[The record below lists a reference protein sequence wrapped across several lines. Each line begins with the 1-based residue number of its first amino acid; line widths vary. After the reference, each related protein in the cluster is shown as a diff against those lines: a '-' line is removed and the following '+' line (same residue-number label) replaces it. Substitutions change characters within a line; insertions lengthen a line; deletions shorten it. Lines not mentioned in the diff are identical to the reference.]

1 MTTKH
6 EKIEGFD
13 HRVVF
18 TIMALVGGGFAS
30 LLLGSAL
37 LALMKLDDPASLPPG
52 VMDNPPDELRLLVVV
67 GFAVGGFVALIAGC
81 AALGIFVGPAKTEA
95 YDPRG
100 APIDPTLLLGEQTT
114 FRRPTRYVAPEDA
127 QRVAVPCGVVL
138 LAVAIASVGSWWVW
152 RLPLFVYLFVG
163 VAVALGAQWLAY
175 VVRVELAAR
184 RLRVR
189 FTRAPRQVRPGD
201 PIEVEV
207 ELRPQG
213 PLAIDAVQVVLAGLL
228 ESEVPVGKT
237 TRVHEVEVLHREVKR
252 LPLDGATTAKARR
265 FRCAL
270 KVPDVGA
277 PSGRTSRG
285 SVRWIVAALVD
296 IPDWPDAAR
305 VCEVAVKP

>member
-1 MTTKH
+1 MTAKH
-6 EKIEGFD
+6 EKIEGVD
-13 HRVVF
+13 HRIVF
-18 TIMALVGGGFAS
+18 AAMALVGGAFAAC
-30 LLLGSAL
+30 LIGAAV
-37 LALMKLDDPASLPPG
+37 LALMKLDDPASLPSG

-81 AALGIFVGPAKTEA
+81 AGLGIFVGPAKTEA

-100 APIDPTLLLGEQTT
+100 APIDPTLLLGEQAT
-114 FRRPTRYVAPEDA
+114 FRRPNRYVAPEDA
-127 QRVAVPCGVVL
+127 QKLAVPCGVAL
-138 LAVAIASVGSWWVW
+138 LVVAAGSITTWWVW

-163 VAVALGAQWLAY
+163 VVVVMSVQWLVY

-184 RLRVR
+184 RLHLR
-189 FTRAPRQVRPGD
+189 FSKAPRRVRPGD

-213 PLAIDAVQVVLAGLL
+213 PLAVDAVQVVLAGLL
-228 ESEVPVGKT
+228 ERQVREGKS
-237 TRVHEVEVLHREVKR
+237 RVHEVEVLHRDLRR
-252 LPLDGATTAKARR
+252 LPLDGATTAKVRR

-270 KVPDVGA
+270 KVPADGA
-277 PSGRTSRG
+277 PTGRTSGG

-305 VCEVAVKP
+305 VCEVGVKP

>member
-6 EKIEGFD
+6 EKIEGVD
-13 HRVVF
+13 HRIVF
-18 TIMALVGGGFAS
+18 AIMALVGGAFAACMI
-30 LLLGSAL
+30 GAAL

-52 VMDNPPDELRLLVVV
+52 VMNNPPDELRLMVVV

-81 AALGIFVGPAKTEA
+81 AGLGIFVGPAKTEA
-95 YDPRG
+95 YDPRD

-114 FRRPTRYVAPEDA
+114 FRRPNRYVAPEDA
-127 QRVAVPCGVVL
+127 QTLAAPCGVTL
-138 LAVAIASVGSWWVW
+138 LVVAVGSVASWWAW

-163 VAVALGAQWLAY
+163 VVVVLGVQWLAY

-184 RLRVR
+184 RLHVR
-189 FTRAPRQVRPGD
+189 FSKAPRQVRPGD

-228 ESEVPVGKT
+228 ERQVREGKS
-237 TRVHEVEVLHREVKR
+237 RVHEVEVLHREVKR
-252 LPLDGATTAKARR
+252 LPLDGATTAKVRR

-270 KVPDVGA
+270 KVPGIGS

-285 SVRWIVAALVD
+285 TVRWIVAALVD

-305 VCEVAVKP
+305 VCEVGVKP